1 MGNVRKRWKEEK
13 NAQKRNNQTQSFASR
28 LCRIQSHTHTH
39 LHTVQTPNTHIKS

>member
-28 LCRIQSHTHTH
+28 LCRIQSHTRHRASFTHSTNSKHTH
-39 LHTVQTPNTHIKS
+39 